1 MSSVTLLGPQR
12 HDPMVKAVLERHG
25 LEGTLALITGGWE
38 ERELE
43 DEVLVEHL
51 EQETI
56 NLRLHGRLDEIL
68 RQDVPFQQALSDRND
83 RLRVAQTLYRSRL
96 EPTLECVRKLQRI
109 KVPRMELVPAE
120 RADALLAV
128 ASLDAHYL
136 TQIRGI
142 HEAFRDI
149 WFPATRPAIARV
161 RDEIREELE
170 DCEAVL
176 IAGGHVGALVDQLT
190 LLDLAPYLMER
201 PVIAWS
207 AGAMTITERIVLFH
221 DHPPQGRGDTEL
233 YDDGLALAP
242 QVVALPHAIKR
253 LDLTDPLRV
262 SMLAERFSPA
272 SCVALDEGCGLTWDG
287 ERWTAFGR
295 TRRLNTRG
303 QVTGMAAP

>member
-1 MSSVTLLGPQR
+1 MSQVTLLGPQR
-12 HDPMVKAVLERHG
+12 HEPMVKSVLTRHG
-25 LEGTLALITGGWE
+25 IGGKLALITGGWE

-51 EQETI
+51 DQETV
-56 NLRLHGRLDEIL
+56 NLQLHGRLDAVL
-68 RQDVPFQQALSDRND
+68 REDVPFHQALVDRND

-96 EPTLECVRKLQRI
+96 EPTLESVRKLQRI

-120 RADALLAV
+120 RADALLA
-128 ASLDAHYL
+128 ASSLDAHYL
-136 TQIRGI
+136 SQIRGI

-149 WFPATRPAIARV
+149 WFPATRPAVARN
-161 RDEIREELE
+161 RDEIRREIE
-170 DCEAVL
+170 DCDAVI

-190 LLDLAPYLMER
+190 LLDLAPYLLER

-207 AGAMTITERIVLFH
+207 AGAMVITERIVLFH
-221 DHPPQGRGDTEL
+221 DFPPQGRGDTEV

-262 SMLAERFSPA
+262 SMLAERFAPA

-287 ERWTAFGR
+287 EAWTAFGR

-303 QVTGMAAP
+303 QVMGMAAP